1 MNMKKI
7 LYLFTVILLSLNC
20 KAQNTLHYND
30 EKGSPKATLNELK
43 WLSGNWKGTSSMGEF
58 EENWSLASAKTM
70 LFSFKMW
77 KNDDVYFYEIGHI
90 VEKDKSLVLELKH
103 FDKELKGWE
112 KQEEKESFR
121 LVKIDGNKFYFDKIT
136 YEKIDDNH
144 MIVYVLMEESGE
156 ELIFNFKK

>member
-1 MNMKKI
+1 MKK
-7 LYLFTVILLSLNC
+7 LLFLIAISIITLSC

-30 EKGSPKATLNELK
+30 EKGSPKANLNDIK
-43 WLSGNWKGTSSMGEF
+43 WLSGNWKGASEMGNF
-58 EENWSLASAKTM
+58 EENWSLASAKSM

-77 KNDDVYFYEIGHI
+77 NDNEVFFYEVGHI
-90 VEKDKSLVLELKH
+90 IEKDKSLVLELKH

-112 KQEEKESFR
+112 KQDEKESFR

-144 MIVYVLMEESGE
+144 MIVYVLMEETNE

>member
-1 MNMKKI
+1 MKK
-7 LYLFTVILLSLNC
+7 LLFLIAISIITLSC

-30 EKGSPKATLNELK
+30 EKGSPKANLNDIK
-43 WLSGNWKGTSSMGEF
+43 WLSGNWIGASEMGNF
-58 EENWSLASAKTM
+58 EENWSLASAKSM

-77 KNDDVYFYEIGHI
+77 NDNEVFFYEVGHI
-90 VEKDKSLVLELKH
+90 IEKDKSLVLELKH

-112 KQEEKESFR
+112 KQDEKESFR

-144 MIVYVLMEESGE
+144 MIVYVLMEETNE

>member
-1 MNMKKI
+1 MKKTI
-7 LYLFTVILLSLNC
+7 FFLLLISSFSY
-20 KAQNTLHYND
+20 AQNTLHYND
-30 EKGSPKATLNELK
+30 EKGSPKATLNDIN
-43 WLSGNWKGTSSMGEF
+43 WLSGNWKGASEMGNF
-58 EENWSLASAKTM
+58 EENWSLASAKSM

-90 VEKDKSLVLELKH
+90 IEKDKSLVLELKH

-112 KQEEKESFR
+112 KQDEKESFR

-136 YEKIDDNH
+136 YEKINENQ
-144 MIVYVLMEESGE
+144 MRVYVLMEESGE

>member
-1 MNMKKI
+1 MKKLLLLI
-7 LYLFTVILLSLNC
+7 AFTIFTLSC

-30 EKGSPKATLNELK
+30 EKGSPKATLNDIA
-43 WLSGNWKGTSSMGEF
+43 WLSGNWKGASEMGNF
-58 EENWSLASAKTM
+58 EENWSEASAKSM

-77 KNDDVYFYEIGHI
+77 NDNEVFFYEIGHI

-112 KQEEKESFR
+112 KQDEKESFR
-121 LVKIDGNKFYFDKIT
+121 LVKIDGTKFYFDKIT
-136 YEKIDDNH
+136 YEKIDDHH
-144 MIVYVLMEESGE
+144 MIVYVLMEETGE

>member
-1 MNMKKI
+1 MKKLLLLI
-7 LYLFTVILLSLNC
+7 AFTIFTLSC

-30 EKGSPKATLNELK
+30 EKGSPKATLNDLK
-43 WLSGNWKGTSSMGEF
+43 WLSGNWKGASEMGNF
-58 EENWSLASAKTM
+58 EENWSEASAKSM

-77 KNDDVYFYEIGHI
+77 NDKEVFFYEIGHI

-112 KQEEKESFR
+112 KQDEKESFR
-121 LVKIDGNKFYFDKIT
+121 LVKIDGTKFYFDKIT
-136 YEKIDDNH
+136 YEKIDDH
-144 MIVYVLMEESGE
+144 HIIVYVLMEENGE

>member
-1 MNMKKI
+1 MKKI
-7 LYLFTVILLSLNC
+7 LYLLLLICSISFS
-20 KAQNTLHYND
+20 QNTLHYND
-30 EKGSPKATLNELK
+30 EKGSPKATLEDVK
-43 WLSGNWKGTSSMGEF
+43 WLSGNWKGSSEMGYF
-58 EENWSLASAKTM
+58 EENWSVASAKSM

-77 KNDDVYFYEIGHI
+77 KENEVFFYEIGHLI
-90 VEKDKSLVLELKH
+90 EKDKSLVLELKH

-112 KQEEKESFR
+112 KQDEKESFR

-144 MIVYVLMEESGE
+144 MIVYVWMEENNE

>member
-1 MNMKKI
+1 MKKLLLLI
-7 LYLFTVILLSLNC
+7 AFTIFTLSC

-30 EKGSPKATLNELK
+30 EKGSPKATLNDLK
-43 WLSGNWKGTSSMGEF
+43 WLSGNWKGASEMGNF
-58 EENWSLASAKTM
+58 EENWSEASAKSM

-77 KNDDVYFYEIGHI
+77 NDNEVFFYEIGHI
-90 VEKDKSLVLELKH
+90 VEKDKSLILELKH

-112 KQEEKESFR
+112 KQDEKESFR
-121 LVKIDGNKFYFDKIT
+121 LVKIDGTKFYFDKIT

>member
-1 MNMKKI
+1 MKKLLLLI
-7 LYLFTVILLSLNC
+7 AFTIFTLSC

-30 EKGSPKATLNELK
+30 EKGSPKATLNDIA
-43 WLSGNWKGTSSMGEF
+43 WLSGNWKGASEMGNF
-58 EENWSLASAKTM
+58 EENWSEASAKSM

-77 KNDDVYFYEIGHI
+77 NDNEVFFYEIGHI

-112 KQEEKESFR
+112 KQGEKESFR
-121 LVKIDGNKFYFDKIT
+121 LVKIDGTKFYFDKIT
-136 YEKIDDNH
+136 YEKIDDHH
-144 MIVYVLMEESGE
+144 MIVYVLMEETGE

>member
-1 MNMKKI
+1 MKKLLLLI
-7 LYLFTVILLSLNC
+7 AFTIFTLSC

-30 EKGSPKATLNELK
+30 EKGSPKATLNDLK
-43 WLSGNWKGTSSMGEF
+43 WLSGNWKGASEMGNF
-58 EENWSLASAKTM
+58 EENWSEASAKSM

-77 KNDDVYFYEIGHI
+77 NDKEVFFYEIGHI

-112 KQEEKESFR
+112 KQDEKESFR
-121 LVKIDGNKFYFDKIT
+121 LVKIDGTKFYFDKIT

>member
-1 MNMKKI
+1 MKQII
-7 LYLFTVILLSLNC
+7 LIFAISIFTLSC

-30 EKGSPKATLNELK
+30 EKGSPKATLNDIK
-43 WLSGNWKGTSSMGEF
+43 WLSGNWKGTSEMGNF
-58 EENWSLASAKTM
+58 EENWSDASAKSI

-77 KNDDVYFYEIGHI
+77 NDNEISFYEIGHI

-112 KQEEKESFR
+112 KQDGKESFR
-121 LVKIDGNKFYFDKIT
+121 LVKIDENKFYFDKIT

-144 MIVYVLMEESGE
+144 MIVYVWMEENNE

>member
-1 MNMKKI
+1 MKKLFFI
-7 LYLFTVILLSLNC
+7 IAISLFTLSC

-30 EKGSPKATLNELK
+30 EKGSPKATLNDLK
-43 WLSGNWKGTSSMGEF
+43 WLSGNWKGASEMGNF
-58 EENWSLASAKTM
+58 EENWSEASAKSM

-77 KNDDVYFYEIGHI
+77 NDKEVFFYEIGHI

-112 KQEEKESFR
+112 KQDEKESFR
-121 LVKIDGNKFYFDKIT
+121 LVKIDGTKFYFDKIT
-136 YEKIDDNH
+136 YEKIDDHH
-144 MIVYVLMEESGE
+144 MIVYVLMEENGE